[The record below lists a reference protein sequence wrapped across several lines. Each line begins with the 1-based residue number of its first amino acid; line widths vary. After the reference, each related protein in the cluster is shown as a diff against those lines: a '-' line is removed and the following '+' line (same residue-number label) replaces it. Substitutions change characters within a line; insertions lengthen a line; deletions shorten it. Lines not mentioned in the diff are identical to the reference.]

1 MVNIP
6 NSSFPSLKVF
16 KALAQ
21 LADLPFTWKCTHFES
36 MSYLLKMHQS
46 FIDLARAKSEAS
58 VSILMIKAIKFKL
71 RT

>member
-1 MVNIP
+1 MVNIS
-6 NSSFPSLKVF
+6 NSSFTSLKVF

-21 LADLPFTWKCTHFES
+21 LADLPLKCTHFES

-71 RT
+71 IT

>member
-1 MVNIP
+1 MLNIS
-6 NSSFPSLKVF
+6 NTSFPRLKVF

-36 MSYLLKMHQS
+36 YLLKMHQS
-46 FIDLARAKSEAS
+46 FIDLARAKNEAS

-71 RT
+71 TT